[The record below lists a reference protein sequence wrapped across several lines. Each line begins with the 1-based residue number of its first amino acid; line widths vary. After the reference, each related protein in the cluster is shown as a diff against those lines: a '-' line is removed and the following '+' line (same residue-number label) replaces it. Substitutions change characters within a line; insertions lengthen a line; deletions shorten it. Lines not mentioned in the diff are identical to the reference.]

1 MFTLDKMKI
10 LPLNTDNSLEKGV
23 KKKWRWECLE
33 EKDVEGERESG
44 EKNNKTL
51 LLFPSV
57 NRAERQTYN
66 GSGKA
71 FRIHAKDASHKISDM
86 IMKTNQV
93 RIFLTLS
100 SWKKVVL

>member
-1 MFTLDKMKI
+1 MFTLDKISIRTI
-10 LPLNTDNSLEKGV
+10 LWRKVLKTMEVGLSRGKG
-23 KKKWRWECLE
+23 C
-33 EKDVEGERESG
+33 GGRESR

-51 LLFPSV
+51 SLFPSV
-57 NRAERQTYN
+57 NCAERQTYN

>member
-1 MFTLDKMKI
+1 MKI
-10 LPLNTDNSLEKGV
+10 IPLNTDNSLEKGV
-23 KKKWRWECLE
+23 KNKWRWEFLE
-33 EKDVEGERESG
+33 EKDVEGERVG

-51 LLFPSV
+51 SLFPSV
-57 NRAERQTYN
+57 NCAERQTYN

-93 RIFLTLS
+93 RIFLALS

>member
-1 MFTLDKMKI
+1 M
-10 LPLNTDNSLEKGV
+10 SRGKGCGRR
-23 KKKWRWECLE
+23 KSR
-33 EKDVEGERESG
+33 

-57 NRAERQTYN
+57 NCAERQTYN

-71 FRIHAKDASHKISDM
+71 FSIHAKDASHKISDM

-100 SWKKVVL
+100 NWKKVVL